1 MTPSAFRTTL
11 ASALTSAL
19 FRCIQQIKMLHLPS
33 LPTYSQVKPI
43 VKDVIKGVNALC
55 PNPNVSVTLPNK
67 ITFGCR

>member
-1 MTPSAFRTTL
+1 MHKYLKNIIYTHTY
-11 ASALTSAL
+11 
-19 FRCIQQIKMLHLPS
+19 IQQIKMLHLPS

-55 PNPNVSVTLPNK
+55 PNPNVTVTLPNK